1 MSKHIP
7 VHQIHHPFP
16 NVCGCGFFITPTKHP
31 TLYHIAHLSL
41 FNFLSLSVGTIFHR
55 LHQASDSQSH
65 CFFEFFELLWA
76 RCFQDIVCLWF
87 LFACLYNW
95 CSLSVWSMPFFVWS
109 MPLKAYMLL
118 AMAIDAPS
126 PLSSISKLGTLSLLT
141 TSDGNQCPLFFLSP
155 FS

>member
-1 MSKHIP
+1 
-7 VHQIHHPFP
+7 
-16 NVCGCGFFITPTKHP
+16 
-31 TLYHIAHLSL
+31 
-41 FNFLSLSVGTIFHR
+41 VGTIFHR